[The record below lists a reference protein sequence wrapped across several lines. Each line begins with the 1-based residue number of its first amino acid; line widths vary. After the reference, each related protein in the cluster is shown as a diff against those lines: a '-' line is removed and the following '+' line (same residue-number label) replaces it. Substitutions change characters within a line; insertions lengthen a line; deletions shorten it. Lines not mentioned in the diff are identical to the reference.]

1 MELNLSSIAKELQ
14 DEEKAYEF
22 VEAVRWPNG
31 PICPHCGVID
41 HAYHMKPKNG
51 LRKTRRGKPS
61 YRSLWKC
68 AECRKQF
75 SVLVGTSFEGSKIP
89 LSKWLLGFHLMC
101 AGKNGISAHEL
112 HRELKISYE
121 AAWFMAH
128 RIRYAFTPAGPQPRL
143 EGTVEADE
151 TYVGGKIKGAGK
163 GWGLASKTPV
173 VTLVERD
180 GEARSQV
187 VADVTSKNVRQIL
200 WSNVDPDANLMT
212 DENNVY
218 EGPGKVF
225 ASHETVNHSKEEF
238 VRGDAHVNTAE
249 GYFSQFR
256 RSLDGT
262 YHHVSRQHLHRYV
275 SEFDF
280 RYNNRKIKDGERT
293 VKAIKK
299 TAGKRLMYEQAIA
312 RETAK

>member
-1 MELNLSSIAKELQ
+1 
-14 DEEKAYEF
+14 
-22 VEAVRWPNG
+22 
-31 PICPHCGVID
+31 
-41 HAYHMKPKNG
+41 
-51 LRKTRRGKPS
+51 
-61 YRSLWKC
+61 
-68 AECRKQF
+68 
-75 SVLVGTSFEGSKIP
+75 
-89 LSKWLLGFHLMC
+89 
-101 AGKNGISAHEL
+101 
-112 HRELKISYE
+112 
-121 AAWFMAH
+121 
-128 RIRYAFTPAGPQPRL
+128 
-143 EGTVEADE
+143 
-151 TYVGGKIKGAGK
+151 
-163 GWGLASKTPV
+163 
-173 VTLVERD
+173 
-180 GEARSQV
+180 
-187 VADVTSKNVRQIL
+187 VTSKNVRQIL

-312 RETAK
+312 RERAK